1 MCITCG
7 VKEESSGGLPQPGS
21 SQPHLSP
28 PHHLQVIWQPLGT
41 RSPGPVGGGASICW
55 DWRVSGQVFLS
66 AHILG
71 AGSSA
76 PGTNLIRK

>member
-41 RSPGPVGGGASICW
+41 RSPGPVGGGRGIYLLGLAGKW
-55 DWRVSGQVFLS
+55 SGVPVRS
-66 AHILG
+66 H
-71 AGSSA
+71 
-76 PGTNLIRK
+76 PGGWLFRPRH

>member
-28 PHHLQVIWQPLGT
+28 PHHLEVIWQPLGT
-41 RSPGPVGGGASICW
+41 RSPGPVGGAGIYLLGLVGKW
-55 DWRVSGQVFLS
+55 SGVPVRS
-66 AHILG
+66 H
-71 AGSSA
+71 
-76 PGTNLIRK
+76 PGGWLFRPRH